1 MRSKLE
7 LWSDEESTCRVC
19 RCLRGNS
26 EFYSRFNGLPLIYVE
41 ESDFTLKENIAV
53 VI

>member
-7 LWSDEESTCRVC
+7 LWSDKESTCRVC

-26 EFYSRFNGLPLIYVE
+26 EFYSSCNGLPLISVE